1 MNQQMQTDEPI
12 QPDNQS
18 GMPDQIDAGLK
29 SDEIIVVDDNAMN
42 LKFLCEMLRES
53 GYQAKP
59 ARSGSLALKAAKLAP
74 PDLFLLDINMPEMDG
89 YELCSLIKQ
98 DETLAN
104 IPVIFISASGETFDK
119 LKAFSSGGVDYVTKP
134 FQYEEV
140 QARIKTHLELNRQK
154 REIEELRYQERAYFE
169 TISTTKN
176 HVVQMASHDL
186 KSPLAGIRL
195 LLSLLKRQIEDNP
208 LAVDYI
214 DKINRS
220 SDRML
225 EIISTLLDLA
235 RLETGLALE
244 MQRVLINQVVK
255 EVAESFYPHAN
266 DKEIKLAI
274 DIQQVGVT
282 VMADSAH
289 FRHVLENLISNAIR
303 YTPNGGTVTVT
314 MKAVDDMLA
323 IIVSDTGVG
332 ISEQVLPHIFER
344 FYQVDNNE
352 FDIDHAGSG
361 LGLAIAKTI
370 IEKHYGSISVDSKP
384 EEGSTFTVLLPI
396 AS

>member
-1 MNQQMQTDEPI
+1 MNPYM
-12 QPDNQS
+12 QPDSSNTEINDGAAEQFS
-18 GMPDQIDAGLK
+18 NVESA
-29 SDEIIVVDDNAMN
+29 EIIVVDDNAMN

-59 ARSGSLALKAAKLAP
+59 ARSGSLALQAAKRTP

-98 DETLAN
+98 DERLAG

-154 REIEELRYQERAYFE
+154 REIELLREQERTYFE

-195 LLSLLKRQIEDNP
+195 LISLLKRQVGDNSTA
-208 LAVDYI
+208 LDYI
-214 DKINRS
+214 DKIDRS

-235 RLETGLALE
+235 KLETGLALDL
-244 MQRVLINQVVK
+244 QPVVLNPIVK
-255 EVAESFYPHAN
+255 HVAESFEPHAGAKN
-266 DKEIKLAI
+266 IHFEVT
-274 DIQQVGVT
+274 IQESEVNVF
-282 VMADSAH
+282 ADRSH

-303 YTPNGGTVTVT
+303 YTPDDGSVSVT
-314 MKAVDDMLA
+314 MSAEDDMLNIEIA
-323 IIVSDTGVG
+323 DTGIG

-344 FYQVDNNE
+344 FYRVN
-352 FDIDHAGSG
+352 DIDFDLEHAGSG
-361 LGLAIAKTI
+361 LGLCIAKTI
-370 IEKHYGSISVDSKP
+370 IEKHYGSIEVVSKQD
-384 EEGSTFTVLLPI
+384 EGSKFTVKLPI
-396 AS
+396 LT